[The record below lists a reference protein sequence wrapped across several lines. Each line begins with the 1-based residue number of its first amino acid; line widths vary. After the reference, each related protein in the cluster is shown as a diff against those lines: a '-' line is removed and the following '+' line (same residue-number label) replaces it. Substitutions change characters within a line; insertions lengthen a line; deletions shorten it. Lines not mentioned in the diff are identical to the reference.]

1 MEFMKES
8 GSRFF
13 ACNSASSGFGGVR
26 LSVGRVEPA
35 VGEMDSSAIMG
46 WSVLVLCVEA
56 DESGVEADEVGEEVD
71 EAGEAVDEA
80 GEGAG
85 VVDVFLRLCPG
96 LVVVISVVLV

>member
-1 MEFMKES
+1 MEFMNES

-13 ACNSASSGFGGVR
+13 SCNSASSGFGGVR

-56 DESGVEADEVGEEVD
+56 DESGVEADELGEEVD
-71 EAGEAVDEA
+71 EAGEALDEA

-85 VVDVFLRLCPG
+85 VVDVFLCSGPG
-96 LVVVISVVLV
+96 LVVVIAVAFV